1 MTRETT
7 CGARTVAVVPGGANG
22 LGHELAILYARSG
35 YDLVL
40 IDRDSRLDISAET
53 LEQRFGVGVTGVC
66 QDLADAG
73 AVDRLASLLAPV
85 APSIRV
91 ILSRAGYRIH
101 GPFSPDDL
109 RVELATVSR
118 DYVEGFRPDRP
129 PGLVSDGGRFL
140 GAVRGILPCEDRIV
154 PRDGMM
160 GAGPAAC
167 IPARRIPN
175 LMSVRK

>member
-7 CGARTVAVVPGGANG
+7 CGARTVAVVAGGANG

-40 IDRDSRLDISAET
+40 IDRDSRLDIVSEA
-53 LEQRFGVGVTGVC
+53 LGRRFGIVATGVS
-66 QDLADAG
+66 QDLADGG

-109 RVELATVSR
+109 RAELATVSR
-118 DYVEGFRPDRP
+118 DYVDGFRPDRP

-140 GAVRGILPCEDRIV
+140 GAVRGILPGEDRTV
-154 PRDGMM
+154 PRDAMV
-160 GAGPAAC
+160 GACPAAC

-175 LMSVRK
+175 LVSARK